1 MKLSRRNLLI
11 AGAAAGVVPAFI
23 ATRAVARTPQDTIVD
38 HLRSTTGNRKISTA
52 NLYQFAD
59 KYVTIRRPAFG
70 AKFDAAM
77 VIMDN
82 PWSKALLPPGRRTV
96 YEGFERS
103 LLTDF
108 LFSTD
113 FFTSGGRDMK
123 RMAYEDFADPYSV
136 GCRNPL
142 ASFEPEASA

>member
-1 MKLSRRNLLI
+1 MKLTRRNLLI
-11 AGAAAGVVPAFI
+11 AGGAIGIVPTFI
-23 ATRAVARTPQDTIVD
+23 AGRALARSPREVIIS
-38 HLRSTTGNRKISTA
+38 HLRETTGNRKISLA
-52 NLYQFAD
+52 NLEQFAD
-59 KYVTIRRPAFG
+59 KYILVRRPQLG

-82 PWSKALLPPGRRTV
+82 PWSKALLPPGRRLV
-96 YEGFERS
+96 YDGFERH

-113 FFTSGGRDMK
+113 FFSTAGRDFKAMQ
-123 RMAYEDFADPYSV
+123 YQDFADPYTT

-142 ASFEPEASA
+142 ANFEMEA